1 MNNYQILEY
10 AIEEDLILDNW
21 IILLLVNLN
30 VLHCLA
36 EESSITIVDNDNCLE
51 TIIFAASFNEL
62 L

>member
-21 IILLLVNLN
+21 IILLLVNFN

-36 EESSITIVDNDNCLE
+36 EESSITIVDSDNCLE